1 MSKFGIMDLVALAKQ
16 GYSVADVKELL
27 ALANSDGSDTS
38 TSSDGKTAGDNPTPP
53 ADEPSPK
60 PEPEVKAD
68 DNSDDSND
76 NIVDYKAKIAEL
88 EEKLSKA
95 QKAAQHVDMADA
107 EDKKSADD
115 ILSDLA
121 TSFM

>member
-1 MSKFGIMDLVALAKQ
+1 MAKFSILDLVALAKQ
-16 GYSVADVKELL
+16 GYSVADVKELIS
-27 ALANSDGSDTS
+27 LANSGSDVS
-38 TSSDGKTAGDNPTPP
+38 SSDDTPAGDNPTPP
-53 ADEPSPK
+53 ADEPSQQEEK
-60 PEPEVKAD
+60 EESKED
-68 DNSDDSND
+68 DKEDSND
-76 NIVDYKAKIAEL
+76 NVVDYKAKIADL

-107 EDKKSADD
+107 DKEKSADD

>member
-1 MSKFGIMDLVALAKQ
+1 MAKFSILDLVALAKQ
-16 GYSVADVKELL
+16 GYSVADVKELIS
-27 ALANSDGSDTS
+27 LANSGSDVS
-38 TSSDGKTAGDNPTPP
+38 SSDDTPAGDNPTPP

-60 PEPEVKAD
+60 PEEPKED
-68 DNSDDSND
+68 DKEDSND
-76 NIVDYKAKIAEL
+76 NVVDYKAKIADL

-107 EDKKSADD
+107 DKEKSADD

>member
-1 MSKFGIMDLVALAKQ
+1 MAKFSILDLVALAKQ
-16 GYSVADVKELL
+16 GYSVADVKELIS
-27 ALANSDGSDTS
+27 LANSGSDVS
-38 TSSDGKTAGDNPTPP
+38 SSDDTPAGDNPTPP
-53 ADEPSPK
+53 ADEPSLK
-60 PEPEVKAD
+60 PEEKEESKED
-68 DNSDDSND
+68 DKEDSND
-76 NIVDYKAKIAEL
+76 NVVDYKAKIADL

-107 EDKKSADD
+107 DKEKSADD